1 MGEASHVVYELDGPM
16 AVIRIDRAEKL
27 NAFTFA
33 MINAIRAAVDKAV
46 ADKSVVA
53 IVVTGTGR
61 AFSAGLDAEDLARS
75 TQDGPPARPSRADPE
90 AELPALFSY
99 LLRVPKPVIAAVNGV
114 CAGGG
119 LVLAMMSDLRFV
131 ASSASFT
138 TVFSRRGLI
147 AEHGTSWLL
156 PRMIGTTRALD
167 LLWSSRRF
175 DATEALR
182 LGFADRVAPDDR
194 LLADIRRYVE
204 DLAASV
210 SPQSLATMKAQV
222 YEGLS
227 LTFEE
232 AVWDADARMR
242 VSLDH
247 PDAREGVASFTERR
261 PPRFL
266 PWSAGGS

>member
-1 MGEASHVVYELDGPM
+1 MGDASQVVYEPDGPM
-16 AVIRIDRAEKL
+16 AVIRLDRAEKL

-33 MINAIRAAVDKAV
+33 MITALRERVDQAV
-46 ADKSVVA
+46 ADETVVA
-53 IVVTGTGR
+53 IVFTGTGR

-75 TQDGPPARPSRADPE
+75 TQGGPPARPSRADPD
-90 AELPALFSY
+90 AEPPALFSY
-99 LLRVPKPVIAAVNGV
+99 LLGVPKPVIAAVNGV

-131 ASSASFT
+131 AASATFT

-147 AEHGTSWLL
+147 AEHATSWLL
-156 PRMIGTTRALD
+156 PRMIGTNRALD

-175 DATEALR
+175 DAAEALR
-182 LGFADRVAPDDR
+182 LGFADRVVPDDD
-194 LLADIRRYVE
+194 LLAEVRRYVE

-227 LTFEE
+227 QTFDE

-247 PDAREGVASFTERR
+247 PDAREGVASFAERR

-266 PWSAGGS
+266 PWSAGGP